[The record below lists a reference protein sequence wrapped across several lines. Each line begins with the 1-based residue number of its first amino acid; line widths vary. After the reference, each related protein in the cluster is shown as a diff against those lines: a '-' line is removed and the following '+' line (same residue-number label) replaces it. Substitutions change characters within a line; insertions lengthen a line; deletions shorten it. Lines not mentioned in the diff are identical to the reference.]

1 MKPHNDDYLS
11 NFSKPITEQVVYSA
25 PNLPPPDGS
34 FSKQYQVKESTS
46 NPQRVLSRDFGLGLK
61 IGFSVLMLIWVIE
74 IIGEWNSIEDSKTQ
88 YYNPPQST
96 DDVTY
101 EHAVC
106 DPDTNLYDVKL
117 CQDRMFEDSI
127 DARVTDMVIEMVKV
141 GAWGLIWVSLARVV
155 VFANISAKV
164 IKSQV

>member
-1 MKPHNDDYLS
+1 MQPHNDDYLS

-34 FSKQYQVKESTS
+34 FSKQYQVKVSTS
-46 NPQRVLSRDFGLGLK
+46 GPQRVLSRDFGLGLK

-74 IIGEWNSIEDSKTQ
+74 IIGEWNSIDNAKEQ
-88 YYNPPQST
+88 YNNPT
-96 DDVTY
+96 LEY

-117 CQDRMFEDSI
+117 CQDRLFEDSI
-127 DARVTDMVIEMVKV
+127 DARETNMVIEMVKV
-141 GAWGLIWVSLARVV
+141 AAWGLIWASLAHVML
-155 VFANISAKV
+155 FAKTYSKG
-164 IKSQV
+164 SQSEY

>member
-1 MKPHNDDYLS
+1 MQPHNDDYLS

-46 NPQRVLSRDFGLGLK
+46 NPQLVLSRDFGLGLK

-96 DDVTY
+96 DDVT
-101 EHAVC
+101 C
-106 DPDTNLYDVKL
+106 LLYTSPSPRD
-117 CQDRMFEDSI
+117 
-127 DARVTDMVIEMVKV
+127 
-141 GAWGLIWVSLARVV
+141 
-155 VFANISAKV
+155 
-164 IKSQV
+164 